1 MSRTQDTILIDGVPT
16 RPLQETVPQSKSA
29 AGLAGPPQRVARR
42 RRVICLSR
50 PPPGTRGGRP
60 LSGSRRA
67 GGEPTIRFA
76 RRPLV
81 VPPIW
86 SRSICPDRARSLGS
100 FSMSPARFAAAV
112 LLVPA
117 LCLRVGVPRPAGSS
131 RTASGPAMIV
141 AEPLATSLVS
151 PFGPPDASRLKV
163 MIAGGGIGG
172 LCTALVLQKQG
183 HDVHIYEKATSYR
196 PFGGPI
202 QIASN
207 ALESL
212 KRIDEDVYNAILEK
226 ATSIGTRKNGLKD
239 GVSNE
244 WFATFDLY
252 APARR
257 RGQDSSVVIDR
268 PILQEILLAVPQRA
282 ETHKKARPRRAA
294 PEYVSCASSTRPWRL
309 WAAHHSRGGGAAPPG
324 ATPLP
329 QGFSS

>member
-1 MSRTQDTILIDGVPT
+1 
-16 RPLQETVPQSKSA
+16 
-29 AGLAGPPQRVARR
+29 
-42 RRVICLSR
+42 
-50 PPPGTRGGRP
+50 
-60 LSGSRRA
+60 
-67 GGEPTIRFA
+67 
-76 RRPLV
+76 
-81 VPPIW
+81 
-86 SRSICPDRARSLGS
+86 
-100 FSMSPARFAAAV
+100 MSPARFAAAV

-117 LCLRVGVPRPAGSS
+117 LCLRVGGPRPAGSS
-131 RTASGPAMIV
+131 RAASGPAMIV
-141 AEPLATSLVS
+141 AEPLATSVVT
-151 PFGPPDASRLKV
+151 PFGPPVEGRLKV

-212 KRIDEDVYNAILEK
+212 KRIDQDVYNAILEK
-226 ATSIGTRKNGLKD
+226 ATGIGTRKNGLKD

-268 PILQEILLAVPQRA
+268 PILQEILLAVRQRG
-282 ETHKKARPRRAA
+282 ENDPPPLGSARARLLRLLRAPVAALGGSSFPGRGGCTGRPAMPRASRA
-294 PEYVSCASSTRPWRL
+294 SRL
-309 WAAHHSRGGGAAPPG
+309 HSRRPHCA
-324 ATPLP
+324 
-329 QGFSS
+329 

>member
-1 MSRTQDTILIDGVPT
+1 
-16 RPLQETVPQSKSA
+16 
-29 AGLAGPPQRVARR
+29 
-42 RRVICLSR
+42 
-50 PPPGTRGGRP
+50 
-60 LSGSRRA
+60 
-67 GGEPTIRFA
+67 
-76 RRPLV
+76 
-81 VPPIW
+81 
-86 SRSICPDRARSLGS
+86 
-100 FSMSPARFAAAV
+100 MSPARFAAAV

-117 LCLRVGVPRPAGSS
+117 LCLRVGGPRPAGAS
-131 RTASGPAMIV
+131 RAASGPAMIV
-141 AEPLATSLVS
+141 AEPLATSVVT
-151 PFGPPDASRLKV
+151 PFGPPVEGRLKV

-212 KRIDEDVYNAILEK
+212 KRIDQDVYNAILEK
-226 ATSIGTRKNGLKD
+226 ATGIGTRKNGLKD

-268 PILQEILLAVPQRA
+268 PILQEILLAVRQRGKKKHAPARQRPSSPPAPPQG
-282 ETHKKARPRRAA
+282 T
-294 PEYVSCASSTRPWRL
+294 
-309 WAAHHSRGGGAAPPG
+309 RGGSGRLIIPGEGGLHRAPRDAP
-324 ATPLP
+324 
-329 QGFSS
+329 GFSS